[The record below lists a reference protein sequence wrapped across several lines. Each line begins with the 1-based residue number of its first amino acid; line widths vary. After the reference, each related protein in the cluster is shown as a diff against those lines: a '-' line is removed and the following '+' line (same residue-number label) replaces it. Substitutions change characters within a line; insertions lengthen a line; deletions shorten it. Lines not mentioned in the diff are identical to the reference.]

1 MRWAVFAGYI
11 NLCVCVVLAGK
22 KKYFV
27 CAIMPFFLL
36 LFLQFFNQF
45 KGCFSQLVMARM
57 SNALGSVDNKAN
69 LAFATFYLHSGVSL
83 ALQMSLKSQNLLP

>member
-36 LFLQFFNQF
+36 FLQFFNQF
-45 KGCFSQLVMARM
+45 KGCFSQLVMARK
-57 SNALGSVDNKAN
+57 SNALGSVGNKAN
-69 LAFATFYLHSGVSL
+69 LAFATFHLHSGVSL
-83 ALQMSLKSQNLLP
+83 DLQMSLKSQNLLP